1 MSFDP
6 VSYAMG
12 RAAAPGGTDVSDTT
26 ATAADVLSAKA
37 FYLADGTK
45 TQGSIASKAAQTYT
59 PTTAD
64 QTIAAGQYLAGAQT
78 VKGDA
83 NLVAGNIKKDVTIFG
98 VTGSHEGGGGGNQ
111 PTLFAP
117 NLYGGINTM
126 SWDNSSSN
134 GMFPVSL
141 AANVEGTPVTSP
153 LTITE
158 QMHGKTLTV
167 TASSPNFVSSSSTTT
182 LNYVSLSK
190 TMILPSNYT
199 PDAENPYIYLKFQGF
214 EADSDYRVLYNGT
227 EYILEISTD
236 HNFLFIPIDL
246 TQDNELDLE
255 IYTIQGS
262 LVYAPFITFL
272 KTATQHSLVSNGA
285 ETGMDRI
292 MFSYAQIA
300 VYNSNDTLVCVYSKN
315 NSTYLGANA
324 SAAFSSDPT
333 TRYHF
338 RLTVTF

>member
-12 RAAAPGGTDVSDTT
+12 RAAAPGGTDVTDTT

-45 TQGSIASKAAQTYT
+45 TNGSIASKAAQTYT

-64 QTIAAGQYLAGAQT
+64 QTIAAGQYLSGAQT

-126 SWDNSSSN
+126 SWGNSSSN

-141 AANVEGTPVTSP
+141 AANVEGTPVTQP

-199 PDAENPYIYLKFQGF
+199 PDVENPYIYLKFVGF
-214 EADSDYRVLYNGT
+214 GAGSTHRVLYNGT

-236 HNFLFIPIDL
+236 HNCLFIPIDL

-255 IYTIQGS
+255 IYTTSAEG
-262 LVYAPFITFL
+262 VYTPFITFL
-272 KTATQHSLVSNGA
+272 KTATQHSLVSSGA
-285 ETGMDRI
+285 ETGMNRI
-292 MFSYAQIA
+292 MFSHAKIT
-300 VYNSNDTLVCVYSKN
+300 VYDSNDTQVCEYSKN
-315 NSTYLGANA
+315 NSDYLGGNT
-324 SAAFSSDPT
+324 SAVFSSDPT

>member
-37 FYLADGTK
+37 FYLANGTK

-64 QTIAAGQYLAGAQT
+64 QTIAAGQYLSGAQT

-117 NLYGGINTM
+117 NLSGGINTM
-126 SWDNSSSN
+126 SWGNNSSN

-141 AANVEGTPVTSP
+141 AANVDGTPVTQP

-167 TASSPNFVSSSSTTT
+167 TASSPNFVSNSSTTT

-199 PDAENPYIYLKFQGF
+199 PDAENPYIYLKFEGF
-214 EADSDYRVLYNGT
+214 GALPVYRVLYNGT
-227 EYILEISTD
+227 EYTLESSTD
-236 HNFLFIPIDL
+236 HAKLYIPVDL
-246 TQDNELDLE
+246 TRDNELDLE
-255 IYTIQGS
+255 MYTTS
-262 LVYAPFITFL
+262 PEAVYTPFIAFL
-272 KTATQHSLVSNGA
+272 KTATQHSLLGENI

-292 MFSYAQIA
+292 TFSYAKITVYDSNDTQ
-300 VYNSNDTLVCVYSKN
+300 VREYSKYNSN
-315 NSTYLGANA
+315 YLGANA
-324 SAAFSSDPT
+324 SKVFSSNPS